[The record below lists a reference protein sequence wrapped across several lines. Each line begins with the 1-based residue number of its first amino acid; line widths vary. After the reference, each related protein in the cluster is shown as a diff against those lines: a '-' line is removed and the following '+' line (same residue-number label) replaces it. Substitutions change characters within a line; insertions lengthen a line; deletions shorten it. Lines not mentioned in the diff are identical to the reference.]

1 MSIKPLYIKQTCE
14 NFPFCCA
21 GGSSEIVQ
29 QWKFNKFNTEFFL
42 QEVYPELVA
51 GNIYDA
57 DMSRGR
63 TTIKKVEWPGYFL
76 SKLPVEKFLSEIQ
89 DPEILADVKRR
100 MKYNEN

>member
-14 NFPFCCA
+14 DGPLCCA
-21 GGSSEIVQ
+21 GGSSEIVR
-29 QWKFNKFNTEFFL
+29 QWKLKNFNTQFFL
-42 QEVYPELVA
+42 RKVYRELVA

-57 DMSRGR
+57 DVDRGH
-63 TTIKKVEWPGYFL
+63 TTIKKVKWPGYFL

-100 MKYNEN
+100 MKYVEN